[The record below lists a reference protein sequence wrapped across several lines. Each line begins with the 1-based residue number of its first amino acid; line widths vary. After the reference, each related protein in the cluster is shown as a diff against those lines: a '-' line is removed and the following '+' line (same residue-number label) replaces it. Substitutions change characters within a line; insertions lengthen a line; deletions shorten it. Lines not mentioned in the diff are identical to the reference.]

1 MENLPGPLREVVAR
15 FASLPG
21 VGPKSALR
29 MAMHILGLPRERADA
44 FGRSILE
51 LRENLVLCSRCGALA
66 EADPCPLCAD
76 PVRDHTRLCLVGEW
90 DSLLVLEQAGLFK
103 GCYMVLGGLISP
115 LDGGDPARLGFD
127 RLRARLGEGEVAEV
141 ILALGATVEAETT
154 ASYVRNLVAAE
165 FPSVLV
171 SRLAQGIPIG
181 GEVKY
186 MDKETLRQSLLH
198 RQKV

>member
-1 MENLPGPLREVVAR
+1 MEKLPGPLREVVAQ

-29 MAMHILGLPRERADA
+29 MALYLLDLPRERADA
-44 FGRSILE
+44 FGRSVLE
-51 LRENLVLCSRCGALA
+51 LREKLVICSRCGALS

-76 PVRDHTRLCLVGEW
+76 PSRDRSRLCLVGEW
-90 DSLLVLEQAGLFK
+90 DSLLVLEQAGFYK
-103 GCYMVLGGLISP
+103 GAYLVLGGLISP
-115 LDGGDPARLGFD
+115 LNGEDPARLGFD
-127 RLRARLGEGEVAEV
+127 RLRVRLAEGEVGEV
-141 ILALGATVEAETT
+141 ILAFGATVEAETT
-154 ASYVRNLVAAE
+154 ASYVRNLVESE
-165 FPSVLV
+165 FPGVAV

-186 MDKETLRQSLLH
+186 MDRETLRQSLLH